1 MGRRGQP
8 PPPLPDLLPPPATTP
23 PLPVLDTY
31 TPHIEGRGTVCSH
44 DPKWTRLKTQALP
57 SHQISGDTPQLP
69 LSPLLHHHLT
79 HPRTHSL
86 GLTATGM
93 RDVGSA
99 PFLPG
104 SAVPE
109 RECQSWALEVHPSSF
124 PFAAWA
130 SGGLVCSLPAPR
142 GLGVWLLQG
151 GIQVRQP
158 DYF

>member
-1 MGRRGQP
+1 MGRSGQP

-57 SHQISGDTPQLP
+57 SHQVSGDTPQLP
-69 LSPLLHHHLT
+69 LSPLLHPHLT

-86 GLTATGM
+86 GNDRHWDAGCRECALFA
-93 RDVGSA
+93 RVGNA
-99 PFLPG
+99 R
-104 SAVPE
+104 ARVPE
-109 RECQSWALEVHPSSF
+109 LGAGGSPLELPL
-124 PFAAWA
+124 
-130 SGGLVCSLPAPR
+130 GLWRAGVLTSRAP
-142 GLGVWLLQG
+142 GPGVWLLQG